1 MQMLNRYF
9 TPFALLLII
18 SAVYFRID
26 EFRETGLRAPLIAA
40 GILVADLLVNWWIGR
55 NQYRWIGWSG
65 RLRQFQIWLNYV
77 WAVPLFYLLFPY
89 WAPMWL
95 LFVMAPTAAALTT
108 TRLETLVCSFV
119 AAGTMIAIYWVRQN
133 YHLEIEFLGL
143 ALSQAAFIVIFS
155 LFVHS
160 LAQTALRLRDANAS

>member
-1 MQMLNRYF
+1 MQTLNRYF
-9 TPFALLLII
+9 TPFALVLII

-40 GILVADLLVNWWIGR
+40 GILAADILVNWWIGR
-55 NQYRWIGWSG
+55 NQYRWMAWSRQL
-65 RLRQFQIWLNYV
+65 RLAQVWLNYV
-77 WAVPLFYLLFPY
+77 WAVPLFLLLYPY

-108 TRLETLVCSFV
+108 SRTHTISCALA
-119 AAGTMIAIYWVRQN
+119 AAGTMIGIYAWRQP
-133 YHLEIEFLGL
+133 LEGVFLGM

-155 LFVHS
+155 LFVHG
-160 LAQTALRLRDANAS
+160 LAQTALRMRDAGVS